1 MKHKDVNGRHTA
13 INKLDTDFR
22 AEAVAAGLIES
33 GQDADKIVIVRQQGD
48 KRHIS
53 KDIAKVETGFSKED
67 LMEYLYI
74 YTNRNSIYDT
84 IPENIFHQSL
94 NTPGRKS
101 KEEVIHEIRQHR
113 QEEFYARRYF
123 QPFEMAIDQLLIDAQ
138 LYERQFDKKNFHGN
152 LKDILSGYWS
162 VLKYMTLGQA
172 VFFIKII
179 PVLHRITTDF
189 DLAGK
194 LLGIILNVP
203 VKVELGDLRE
213 LHTDLSIKAMS
224 GNWSLGVNSVLGNT
238 FNDGYRSIHVTIGP
252 GRPEQIKQFSKGFD
266 NNLILEQLLT
276 MMLPANVQKTVK
288 HKTLEE
294 HAKFRLSDSEHTT
307 YLGINTRL

>member
-1 MKHKDVNGRHTA
+1 MKHKDVNDRYTA

-53 KDIAKVETGFSKED
+53 KDVAKVESGFSKED

-94 NTPGRKS
+94 NTTGRKS
-101 KEEVIHEIRQHR
+101 KEDVIHEIRRHR

-123 QPFEMAIDQLLIDAQ
+123 QPFEMAIDQLLIDTQ

-179 PVLHRITTDF
+179 PALHRITTDF

-194 LLGIILNVP
+194 LMGIILGVP

-224 GNWSLGVNSVLGNT
+224 GNWRLGVNSVLGNT
-238 FNDGYRSIHVTIGP
+238 FNDGYRSINVTIGAA
-252 GRPEQIKQFSKGFD
+252 RPEQIKQFSKGFD

-276 MMLPANVQKTVK
+276 MMLPANVQKMVK
-288 HKTLEE
+288 YETLEE